1 MSMAVINWLK
11 LAHLLTVMMAVGGAL
26 AQFILITK
34 SRQSGAEA
42 AANEKMALA
51 VFRALAFP
59 GLLLAFVLGL
69 SLAGVSGKF
78 SEPWIHVKMTAVFI
92 WLILAHME
100 SSGLKKMVSQRA
112 ASNSNAVGKI
122 KSRHLMIGKINI
134 ILILAIVYL
143 AVFRL
148 DAF

>member
-11 LAHLLTVMMAVGGAL
+11 VLHLLTVMMAVGGAL
-26 AQFILITK
+26 AQFILISK
-34 SRQSGAEA
+34 SRQTEA
-42 AANEKMALA
+42 AASEKLALA
-51 VFRALAFP
+51 VFRVLAFP
-59 GLLLAFVLGL
+59 GLLSAFVLGL
-69 SLAGVSGKF
+69 ALAGVSEKF

-92 WLILAHME
+92 WLILAHLE
-100 SSGLKKMVSQRA
+100 LSGLKKMVSQRA

-122 KSRHLMIGKINI
+122 KSRHLVIGKINLV
-134 ILILAIVYL
+134 LILAIVYL

>member
-51 VFRALAFP
+51 IFRALAFP
-59 GLLLAFVLGL
+59 GLMLALVLGL
-69 SLAGVSGKF
+69 GLAGVSGKF
-78 SEPWIHVKMTAVFI
+78 SEPWIHVKMTAVLI

-100 SSGLKKMVSQRA
+100 LFGLKKMISQRA
-112 ASNSNAVGKI
+112 AANSNAVGKI
-122 KSRHLMIGKINI
+122 KSRHLMFGKINF